1 MILKREIEKIAEQ
14 KRVPKTTIDKDW
26 VLGHFIDAIFSIPE
40 CRNNLIF
47 KGGTCLKKC
56 RYPDY
61 RFSDDL
67 DFTSLN
73 PDFVLDKK
81 LLNRITGFVTE
92 RTNIPLFIKGLKELK
107 FDGNKTGYAAIIK
120 FWGADHSK
128 NQAPPPPARW
138 TTSIKIEIILYEEML
153 FLPEE
158 REVFHIYSDSLSKL
172 ARTVPCYSINEVL
185 SEKLRAL
192 IQRSYTAPRDFYD
205 IWYIANIEENLNW
218 QEITKAFHRKMEV
231 KGLIFTGID
240 QMINPE
246 NDKRLKA
253 AWHNSLG
260 HQIKKEFLPEYEKV
274 KKDLK
279 IIIKSIFSDS

>member
-1 MILKREIEKIAEQ
+1 MILDIYAFDAAN
-14 KRVPKTTIDKDW
+14 IDK
-26 VLGHFIDAIFSIPE
+26 GE
-40 CRNNLIF
+40 Y
-47 KGGTCLKKC
+47 KGSSKIRKYQTQFPQG
-56 RYPDY
+56 
-61 RFSDDL
+61 
-67 DFTSLN
+67 
-73 PDFVLDKK
+73 FVLFRKK
-81 LLNRITGFVTE
+81 QQGPSIEGCDYEIVRDVPGKPVKINLLVFPGERKKNRSG
-92 RTNIPLFIKGLKELK
+92 RRQYL
-107 FDGNKTGYAAIIK
+107 
-120 FWGADHSK
+120 
-128 NQAPPPPARW
+128 
-138 TTSIKIEIILYEEML
+138 EML

-172 ARTVPCYSINEVL
+172 VRTVPCYSINEVL

-192 IQRSYTAPRDFYD
+192 IQHSYTAPRDFYD